1 MMERVFG
8 FRPPPDR
15 IYNDLVA
22 VRKIALKLR
31 TNDTV
36 QFLNFDYFTKRN
48 IEINKKWVKDRKNL
62 LIKLLNNFDARLVK
76 RTKILEQRL
85 KKELDRLHAKRLK
98 QFDQLNTKYLRCK
111 NLLEEINAKEKMK
124 FEKSKKHF
132 HLRND
137 VPRLRLKRELSPPS
151 RIEIEQSEGDISGMY
166 VPSALESGKNKTL
179 SRKAGNSTLNKTKS
193 RMTRGTRK

>member
-1 MMERVFG
+1 MEKVFG
-8 FRPPPDR
+8 FRPPPDK

-48 IEINKKWVKDRKNL
+48 LEINAKWVKNRKNL
-62 LIKLLNNFDARLVK
+62 LLKLLKNFDTRLAK

-111 NLLEEINAKEKMK
+111 NLLEEINAKEKMHFK
-124 FEKSKKHF
+124 KCKKHF

-151 RIEIEQSEGDISGMY
+151 QSEIEPSVEHISGMY
-166 VPSALESGKNKTL
+166 VPSVMSSSKGRTKGNTL
-179 SRKAGNSTLNKTKS
+179 GRTKS
-193 RMTRGTRK
+193 RK

>member
-1 MMERVFG
+1 MEKVFG
-8 FRPPPDR
+8 FRPPPDK

-48 IEINKKWVKDRKNL
+48 IEINKTWVKNRKNL
-62 LIKLLNNFDARLVK
+62 LIKLLKNFDARLEK
-76 RTKILEQRL
+76 RRVILEHRL

-111 NLLEEINAKEKMK
+111 NLLEEINAKEKMHFSK
-124 FEKSKKHF
+124 CKKHF

-137 VPRLRLKRELSPPS
+137 VPKLRLKRERSPPS
-151 RIEIEQSEGDISGMY
+151 QIEIESTDDNISGMY
-166 VPSALESGKNKTL
+166 LPSDTM
-179 SRKAGNSTLNKTKS
+179 SRRDRTGTKKAGNSTLHRTGKTNKS
-193 RMTRGTRK
+193 RASRY

>member
-1 MMERVFG
+1 MERVFG

-15 IYNDLVA
+15 IYNDLLA
-22 VRKIALKLR
+22 IRKIALKLR

-48 IEINKKWVKDRKNL
+48 IEINKQWVKNRKNL
-62 LIKLLNNFDARLVK
+62 LVKLLKNFDSRLEK

-111 NLLEEINAKEKMK
+111 NLLEEVNAKEKMH

-137 VPRLRLKRELSPPS
+137 VPKLRLKRERSPDS
-151 RIEIEQSEGDISGMY
+151 RIQIEESTQEISGMY
-166 VPSALESGKNKTL
+166 LPSVLDAAQNRTL
-179 SRKAGNSTLNKTKS
+179 SRGNKSGMKKTSS
-193 RMTRGTRK
+193 RK